1 MGCCS
6 SFKFDPPDSSLAL
19 VLTDPPP
26 DRPRELDGFA
36 DVSLDSHSESA
47 GSFAL
52 DTQPVFLMNSGLLP
66 SSSPFYKDRSLS
78 IVGPSPHL
86 LSWASPDPNS
96 HCLPTD
102 RPNTRSV
109 CYTSVPPASLLFGF
123 TRPSPEAVP
132 STRASAASSFHSP
145 PASKLSLA

>member
-19 VLTDPPP
+19 ALADPTPA
-26 DRPRELDGFA
+26 RPRELDGFA

-78 IVGPSPHL
+78 IVGSAPHL
-86 LSWASPDPNS
+86 LAWASPDPNS

-102 RPNTRSV
+102 RPNVRSIS
-109 CYTSVPPASLLFGF
+109 YTSVLPASLLGF
-123 TRPSPEAVP
+123 NGPSPEAVP
-132 STRASAASSFHSP
+132 STRASVASSFHPP
-145 PASKLSLA
+145 PASKLV